1 MSIEIKILEE
11 MIENIESEAPQ
22 FLTRSYLDDAEDLIM
37 TALLK
42 DLRNNRE
49 LVESYLETIEIARE
63 LSPLP
68 SYELSIN

>member
-1 MSIEIKILEE
+1 MSIEIKVLEE

-22 FLTRSYLDDAEDLIM
+22 FLTKSYLDVAEDLIL

-49 LVESYLETIEIARE
+49 LVESYLETILIARE
-63 LSPLP
+63 NLRP
-68 SYELSIN
+68 YELN

>member
-22 FLTRSYLDDAEDLIM
+22 FLTRAYLDDAEDLIM

-49 LVESYLETIEIARE
+49 LVESYLETIHIARE
-63 LSPLP
+63 QAPP
-68 SYELSIN
+68 FELN